1 MLRRLAVLEFSFSR
15 IFTLHAVTF
24 MMAFKVVWV
33 YMESWLLKALNEKLM
48 VLPFEVALQTA
59 QFVMTLG
66 AAGFT
71 VFIQN
76 FIVEL
81 AIMIIKRIAMDPVKF
96 KVVRCAAAARA
107 APLFSRSLSLH
118 TVCVWRTARRASK
131 PIHTP
136 LRAPRVCSAQD
147 GEAQGQDRRGAE
159 GGGARPDPHARAR
172 GDRRDDGHAAVDVPQ
187 LLVESA
193 IDPAQRQRP
202 ICLP

>member
-48 VLPFEVALQTA
+48 ALPFEVALQTA

-96 KVVRCAAAARA
+96 KVVRCAVAARA
-107 APLFSRSLSLH
+107 APAFSRSLSPYRMRVAH
-118 TVCVWRTARRASK
+118 RT
-131 PIHTP
+131 
-136 LRAPRVCSAQD
+136 PRKQA
-147 GEAQGQDRRGAE
+147 
-159 GGGARPDPHARAR
+159 DPHAPPCPARVLRAGRRSSRSRSPRRRRR
-172 GDRRDDGHAAVDVPQ
+172 GSPSRSTRPSSRR
-187 LLVESA
+187 SA
-193 IDPAQRQRP
+193 
-202 ICLP
+202 